1 MPVSSGCASSRTLI
15 ESTDGR
21 PLTASGPPDRKQ
33 LARESRVVGL
43 VAALLGVVSF
53 AYCARHSL
61 LLLYGDAVAHLHI
74 ARRVF
79 DSLNPGFRQ
88 LGSVWLPLPHL
99 LLIPFVLRMD
109 WWQSG
114 LAGAIPSIGC
124 YILGCVGIYRL
135 SRLWM
140 GAAPATIAALMYGL
154 NPGLLYMQ
162 TTAMTEPLFLAEV
175 IWATLLIAEFCRAVR
190 RGFQSSGD
198 DMCASRLLIRAGLVL
213 VAAVFTRYDGWI
225 FASFAWLAVAASIIR
240 NNRWQSRTGGA
251 FVLFT
256 AMLLA
261 SPLAWMA
268 YNAKQFGDPLDFLR
282 GPYSA
287 KAIEER
293 TTPPGAWHH
302 PGWHSMYVSA
312 LYFLKAAEL
321 GAVPLRFANTL
332 LWLATAGTVV
342 ALARWWHRGIVPV
355 LLLWVPLPFYA
366 YSVAYGSVPIFIPL
380 WWPHSWYNTRYGM
393 EMLPVFAFFVA
404 VFVGCLF
411 DIVRSIERRAAGWV
425 LATAMAVIVLNSVT
439 VARSTP
445 LVLQE
450 ALANSQ
456 TRIPFEQALAR
467 TLRPLSLRTRGPIL
481 MYTSEHIGALQR
493 AGIPLKRTINE
504 GDYYDWS
511 GALRDPAVAASLVV
525 AIDGDAVAA
534 AVKQHPEGLELLTVI
549 CSTEQQCARVY
560 ATRRALATG
569 VAQPES
575 GR

>member
-1 MPVSSGCASSRTLI
+1 MTDLGTAP
-15 ESTDGR
+15 ESLAPYLVER
-21 PLTASGPPDRKQ
+21 RQ
-33 LARESRVVGL
+33 IAREAQFVGL
-43 VAALLGVVSF
+43 VAAFLGVLVF
-53 AYCARHSL
+53 AYCSRHDL

-88 LGSVWLPLPHL
+88 LGSVWLPFPHL
-99 LLIPFVLRMD
+99 LMIPFVMRMD

-124 YILGCVGIYRL
+124 YIVGCIGIYRL
-135 SRLWM
+135 ARLWLSA
-140 GAAPATIAALMYGL
+140 GPAAVAVLFYGL

-162 TTAMTEPLFLAEV
+162 TTAMNEPLFLAEM
-175 IWATLLIAEFCRAVR
+175 IWAALLLAEFCKALKNETEDER
-190 RGFQSSGD
+190 
-198 DMCASRLLIRAGLVL
+198 ASRLLFGAGLVL

-225 FASFAWLAVAASIIR
+225 FASCAWLVAAAAMWRSK
-240 NNRWQSRTGGA
+240 RWSGRAGGA

-256 AMLLA
+256 VMLA
-261 SPLAWMA
+261 VAPLLWMA

-302 PGWHSMYVSA
+302 PGWHSMKVAA

-321 GAVPLRFANTL
+321 GAVPLRFANKLLVLTVLGTL
-332 LWLATAGTVV
+332 TAI
-342 ALARWWHRGIVPV
+342 ARWWSTSLAAM

-366 YSVAYGSVPIFIPL
+366 YSVAYGSVPIFIPI

-393 EMLPVFAFFVA
+393 EMLPIFAVSIAFCTDWLLNLARKLMPKVA
-404 VFVGCLF
+404 PVILSAVVLL
-411 DIVRSIERRAAGWV
+411 IVIDSWA
-425 LATAMAVIVLNSVT
+425 
-439 VARSTP
+439 VARATP

-450 ALANSQ
+450 AFANSRS
-456 TRIPFEQALAR
+456 RIPFEQALAR
-467 TLRPLSLRTRGPIL
+467 TLFPFSVRTSGPIL

-504 GDYYDWS
+504 GDYYQWAS
-511 GALRDPAVAASLVV
+511 ALRDPAGSASLVV
-525 AIDGDAVAA
+525 AIDGDAVAK
-534 AVKQHPEGLELLTVI
+534 AVAEHPQGLDLKTVI
-549 CSTEQQCARVY
+549 CSTDQQCARIY
-560 ATRRALATG
+560 TSQTWRANKD
-569 VAQPES
+569 
-575 GR
+575 R

>member
-1 MPVSSGCASSRTLI
+1 L
-15 ESTDGR
+15 TD
-21 PLTASGPPDRKQ
+21 PETAPQQAAPHLVERQ
-33 LARESRVVGL
+33 LAAREAQFVGL
-43 VAALLGVVSF
+43 VSALVSVVVF
-53 AYCARHSL
+53 GYCSRHDL
-61 LLLYGDAVAHLHI
+61 LLRYGDAVAHLHI

-99 LLIPFVLRMD
+99 LMIPFAMRMS

-135 SRLWM
+135 ARLWLSA
-140 GAAPATIAALMYGL
+140 GPAAIGVVFYGL

-162 TTAMTEPLFLAEV
+162 TTAMTEPLFLAEM
-175 IWATLLIAEFCRAVR
+175 IWATLFLAEFCRALKTNTEQDGGVEDER
-190 RGFQSSGD
+190 P
-198 DMCASRLLIRAGLVL
+198 ARLLFGAGLVL
-213 VAAVFTRYDGWI
+213 VAAIFTRYDGWI
-225 FASFAWLAVAASIIR
+225 FASFAWLVAAIAMWKSK
-240 NNRWQSRTGGA
+240 RWSGRAGGA

-256 AMLLA
+256 VMLA
-261 SPLAWMA
+261 VAPLLWMA

-302 PGWHSMYVSA
+302 PGWHSMGVAA

-332 LWLATAGTVV
+332 FVLTVLGTVS
-342 ALARWWHRGIVPV
+342 AIARWWSVSLAAL
-355 LLLWVPLPFYA
+355 LLLWAPLPFYA

-393 EMLPVFAFFVA
+393 EMLPIFAVSIALLTDWMLVVSGKFMPRIVPLLLSA
-404 VFVGCLF
+404 VFLL
-411 DIVRSIERRAAGWV
+411 IVIDSWALTRA
-425 LATAMAVIVLNSVT
+425 
-439 VARSTP
+439 TP

-450 ALANSQ
+450 AFANSRS
-456 TRIPFEQALAR
+456 RIPFEQALAR
-467 TLRPLSLRTRGPIL
+467 TLFPFSVRTSGPIL

-504 GDYYDWS
+504 GDYYQWS
-511 GALRDPAVAASLVV
+511 SVLRDPAASASLVV
-525 AIDGDAVAA
+525 AIDGDAVAKAVA
-534 AVKQHPEGLELLTVI
+534 AHPQGLDLKTVI
-549 CSTEQQCARVY
+549 CSTDQQCARIY
-560 ATRRALATG
+560 SSQIWRT
-569 VAQPES
+569 S
-575 GR
+575 KGR

>member
-1 MPVSSGCASSRTLI
+1 MNGKTRPVPDELL
-15 ESTDGR
+15 GR
-21 PLTASGPPDRKQ
+21 PDISVEKLVG
-33 LARESRVVGL
+33 RESQFVAL
-43 VAALLGVVSF
+43 IAALLGCLCF
-53 AYCARHSL
+53 AYCARHDL

-135 SRLWM
+135 ARLWM
-140 GAAPATIAALMYGL
+140 DAGVAALAATIYGL

-162 TTAMTEPLFLAEV
+162 TTAMTEPLFLAEM
-175 IWATLLIAEFCRAVR
+175 IWATLLVVEFRRAIAAGFSSREQDR
-190 RGFQSSGD
+190 R
-198 DMCASRLLIRAGLVL
+198 ASRLLIAAGIVL

-225 FASFAWLAVAASIIR
+225 FASFAWLVVAIGVARSKQWR
-240 NNRWQSRTGGA
+240 SQTGGA

-256 AMLLA
+256 MMLIA

-287 KAIEER
+287 RAIEER

-302 PGWHSMYVSA
+302 PGWHSMRVAA

-321 GAVPLRFANTL
+321 GAVPLRFANAL
-332 LWLATAGTVV
+332 LWVSILGTLGAV
-342 ALARWWHRGIVPV
+342 ARWRHRGIAST

-393 EMLPVFAFFVA
+393 EMLPVFAFFGAAFVA
-404 VFVGCLF
+404 FLMMAVKEIKPLAVN
-411 DIVRSIERRAAGWV
+411 WV
-425 LATAMAVIVLNSVT
+425 LTTSFALVILNSVV
-439 VARSTP
+439 VARATP

-450 ALANSQ
+450 ALANSKS
-456 TRIPFEQALAR
+456 RIPFEQALAR
-467 TLRPLSLRTRGPIL
+467 TLLPLSQRIRGPIL
-481 MYTSEHIGALQR
+481 MYTSEHIGAMQR
-493 AGIPLKRTINE
+493 VGIPLKRTINE
-504 GDYYDWS
+504 GDYYQWG
-511 GALRDPAVAASLVV
+511 GALRDPAGAATLVV
-525 AIDGDAVAA
+525 AIDGDAVAK
-534 AVKQHPEGLELLTVI
+534 AVKEHPGDLELLTVI
-549 CSTEQQCARVY
+549 CSTDQQCARIYVS
-560 ATRRALATG
+560 RRG
-569 VAQPES
+569 RPGSVAQPGS

>member
-1 MPVSSGCASSRTLI
+1 MERRQV
-15 ESTDGR
+15 
-21 PLTASGPPDRKQ
+21 
-33 LARESRVVGL
+33 AREAQLVGL
-43 VAALLGVVSF
+43 LAALLGVSVF
-53 AYCARHSL
+53 AYCSRHNL

-99 LLIPFVLRMD
+99 LMIPFVTRMD

-124 YILGCVGIYRL
+124 YILGCIGVYRL
-135 SRLWM
+135 GRLWLSA
-140 GAAPATIAALMYGL
+140 GPAAVAVLFYGL

-162 TTAMTEPLFLAEV
+162 TTAMTEPLFLAEM
-175 IWATLLIAEFCRAVR
+175 IWATLFVAEFCQALR
-190 RGFQSSGD
+190 RSPGRTED
-198 DMCASRLLIRAGLVL
+198 EAASRLLLGAGLVL

-225 FASFAWLAVAASIIR
+225 FASFAWLVAAAAMWRSK
-240 NNRWQSRTGGA
+240 RWGGRAGGA

-256 AMLLA
+256 VMLA
-261 SPLAWMA
+261 VCPLLWMA
-268 YNAKQFGDPLDFLR
+268 YNARQFGDSLDFLR

-302 PGWHSMYVSA
+302 PGWHSMRVAA

-332 LWLATAGTVV
+332 LALTLLGTLTAIAKWWSASFA
-342 ALARWWHRGIVPV
+342 ALM
-355 LLLWVPLPFYA
+355 LLWLPLPFYA

-393 EMLPVFAFFVA
+393 EMLPIFA
-404 VFVGCLF
+404 L
-411 DIVRSIERRAAGWV
+411 SIALLTDWLLG
-425 LATAMAVIVLNSVT
+425 LARKSTPT
-439 VARSTP
+439 VAPLMLSIVMMLVAFDSWVVARATP

-450 ALANSQ
+450 AMANSR
-456 TRIPFEQALAR
+456 TRIPFEQALSR
-467 TLRPLSLRTRGPIL
+467 TLFPMTVRTTGPIL

-504 GDYYDWS
+504 GDYYQWS
-511 GALRDPAVAASLVV
+511 SALRDPAGSASLVV
-525 AIDGDAVAA
+525 AIDGDAVAK
-534 AVKQHPEGLELLTVI
+534 AVAEHAQGLDLKTVI
-549 CSTEQQCARVY
+549 CSTDQQCARIY
-560 ATRRALATG
+560 ASRTWK
-569 VAQPES
+569 S
-575 GR
+575 GRDR

>member
-1 MPVSSGCASSRTLI
+1 MRVSRASASSLTLI
-15 ESTDGR
+15 EAATGRVLPGREAPDG
-21 PLTASGPPDRKQ
+21 KQ
-33 LARESRVVGL
+33 IARESRFVAL
-43 VAALLGVVSF
+43 VAAFFGVLSF
-53 AYCARHSL
+53 AYCARHNL
-61 LLLYGDAVAHLHI
+61 LLLYGDAVSHLHI
-74 ARRVF
+74 ARRIF

-99 LLIPFVLRMD
+99 LMVPFVMRMD

-135 SRLWM
+135 ARMWLSA
-140 GAAPATIAALMYGL
+140 GPAAVAVVFYGL

-162 TTAMTEPLFLAEV
+162 TTAMNEPLFLAEM
-175 IWATLLIAEFCRAVR
+175 IWAALLIAEFCRAIR
-190 RGFQSSGD
+190 PHSQEQTDETR
-198 DMCASRLLIRAGLVL
+198 ASRLLIGAGLVL
-213 VAAVFTRYDGWI
+213 LAAVFTRYDGWI
-225 FASFAWLAVAASIIR
+225 FASFAWLVAAVAIVRSKIWRGHA
-240 NNRWQSRTGGA
+240 GGA

-256 AMLLA
+256 VMLA
-261 SPLAWMA
+261 VAPLLWMA

-302 PGWHSMYVSA
+302 PGWHSMRVAA

-321 GAVPLRFANTL
+321 GAAPLRFANTL
-332 LWLATAGTVV
+332 LLLTIAGTVAAV
-342 ALARWWHRGIVPV
+342 ARWWSGSLAAL

-393 EMLPVFAFFVA
+393 EMLPAFALFSAMLVGWTLDLTRKKTPKAEPWVLFA
-404 VFVGCLF
+404 VFLA
-411 DIVRSIERRAAGWV
+411 IAINSAALARA
-425 LATAMAVIVLNSVT
+425 
-439 VARSTP
+439 TP

-450 ALANSQ
+450 AIANSR
-456 TRIPFEQALAR
+456 TRIPFEQAIAR
-467 TLRPLSLRTRGPIL
+467 TLFPLSVRVPGPIL

-504 GDYYDWS
+504 GDYYQWS
-511 GALRDPAVAASLVV
+511 GALRGPAVAASLVV
-525 AIDGDAVAA
+525 AIDGDAVAK
-534 AVKQHPEGLELLTVI
+534 AVKEHPEGLELLTVI
-549 CSTEQQCARVY
+549 CSTDQQCARIY
-560 ATRRALATG
+560 LSQEWRANRS
-569 VAQPES
+569 P
-575 GR
+575 R